1 MNVLQIFF
9 TGGQP
14 YSYRDDNGI
23 CTVRHHK
30 ENFGKKFD
38 TLYTGD
44 KAGAMKVLNKLFDD
58 NVTFDNKLAK
68 SNMG

>member
-23 CTVRHHK
+23 CTVRNHK
-30 ENFGKKFD
+30 ENVGKKFE
-38 TLYTGD
+38 TVYTGD
-44 KAGAMKVLNKLFDD
+44 KTGAMNVLKKLFDD
-58 NVTFDNKLAK
+58 NVKFDNSLAT
-68 SNMG
+68 SNM